1 MASNLTDE
9 KNENLSREELV
20 KKLNYIESTVL
31 AGKSRI
37 IHGQN
42 KTIQTLTAQNLMFRE
57 LLKKVLDLK
66 IGLFGHDE
74 LTKLQKV
81 IQDKLNG
88 IVINNQ
94 NNSTENLTEQN
105 VILRDLIEQFLSMK
119 IGLFNIRNV
128 ANFQTV
134 VRSTFDKLR
143 GR

>member
-31 AGKSRI
+31 AGKNRI

-134 VRSTFDKLR
+134 VRSTFDKLH

>member
-134 VRSTFDKLR
+134 VRLTFDKLR